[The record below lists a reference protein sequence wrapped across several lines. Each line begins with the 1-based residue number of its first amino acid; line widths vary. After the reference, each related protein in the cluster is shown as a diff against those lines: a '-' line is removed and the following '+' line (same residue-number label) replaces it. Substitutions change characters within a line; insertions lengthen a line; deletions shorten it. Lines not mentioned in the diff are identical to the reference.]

1 MGKGLVRIFVILV
14 AIYFIVANIVAQIW
28 CIDILYNIYTVL
40 FELIVVVYCYSEG
53 QYHCRFMKYTAL
65 SILISDTLTRLDYM
79 FNFLSVTAHNVIPL
93 IIMVIGI
100 TTSLTK
106 AFKHFHRV
114 NKIKNGRK

>member
-14 AIYFIVANIVAQIW
+14 AIYFIVSYLLAQLFGV
-28 CIDILYNIYTVL
+28 DILCNIHTVL

-53 QYHCRFMKYTAL
+53 KYHCRFMKYTAL
-65 SILISDTLTRLDYM
+65 AILISDTLTRLDYM

>member
-14 AIYFIVANIVAQIW
+14 AIYFIVSYLVGQILGLNIFNSLY
-28 CIDILYNIYTVL
+28 ILL

-65 SILISDTLTRLDYM
+65 AILISDTLTRLDYM

>member
-14 AIYFIVANIVAQIW
+14 AIYFIVSYLLAQLFG
-28 CIDILYNIYTVL
+28 IDTLSNNYIVL

-53 QYHCRFMKYTAL
+53 KYHCRFMKYTAL
-65 SILISDTLTRLDYM
+65 AILISDTLTRLDYM
-79 FNFLSVTAHNVIPL
+79 FNFLSVTSHNVIPL

-114 NKIKNGRK
+114 NKINNGRK